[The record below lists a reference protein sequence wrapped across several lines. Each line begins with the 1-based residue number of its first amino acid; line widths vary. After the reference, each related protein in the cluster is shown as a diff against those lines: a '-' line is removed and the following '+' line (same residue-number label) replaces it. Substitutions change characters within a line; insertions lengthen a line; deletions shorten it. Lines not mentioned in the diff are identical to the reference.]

1 MGQHVRGVYWIKNGD
16 FVSTYWEAEAR
27 ESPGME
33 RDDESQS
40 CIEQIK
46 QVSRSAEHVRGA
58 GKILSGR
65 RRPVAPDNGLWSGP
79 NPTPILWWLIITPS
93 PILAPTDL
101 FQLGSIQSYTSHHPN
116 PAPALFES
124 SGRILNAIRGLSQAS
139 TCTVMQWVQGPD

>member
-65 RRPVAPDNGLWSGP
+65 RRPVAVLIMGCDPA
-79 NPTPILWWLIITPS
+79 PTPL
-93 PILAPTDL
+93 
-101 FQLGSIQSYTSHHPN
+101 QSY
-116 PAPALFES
+116 
-124 SGRILNAIRGLSQAS
+124 G
-139 TCTVMQWVQGPD
+139 D